1 MPMIVYVDL
10 LFLTNLF
17 FDAFVLLLTARVRR
31 LHLTVRRLA
40 VSALVG
46 AAYVLPMFHPSFG
59 FLYTTVAKL
68 AFSLFV
74 VRLAFGFHGLQRFA
88 GTAGTF
94 YLVQF
99 AAAGGVFAVH
109 FLLLSS
115 GDVLAGLMV
124 RQTGAAAF
132 ALETGLWLSLP
143 AFLLSLWFFRAVFVS
158 QSRVQLSESLTADV
172 EIAIGDVTVACRGL
186 IDTGNRLYDPVSRAP
201 VLVMEAAAWAAHLPD
216 GWLPMIRRGEADLI
230 LAEAGEGRVPF
241 AWPDRLRL
249 IPGRGAG
256 GRPQLFLS
264 LKPDRV
270 TILAGS
276 RKYESERALVALD
289 GGTMDHGGGFQA
301 IVHPMLVTH

>member
-1 MPMIVYVDL
+1 MIVYVDL

-17 FDAFVLLLTARVRR
+17 FDAAVILLTARVRHLR
-31 LHLTVRRLA
+31 LTIRRLA

-59 FLYTTVAKL
+59 FLYTAVAKVV
-68 AFSLFV
+68 FSLLV
-74 VRLAFGFHGLQRFA
+74 VWLAFGFHSLQRFA
-88 GTAGTF
+88 GTAGAF

-115 GDVLAGLMV
+115 GDVLASLML
-124 RQTGAAAF
+124 RPTGAAAF

-143 AFLLSLWFFRAVFVS
+143 AFLLSLWFFRSVLVS

-172 EIAIGDVTVACRGL
+172 EITIGGTTVACRGL
-186 IDTGNRLYDPVSRAP
+186 IDTGNRLYDPLSRAP
-201 VLVMEAAAWAAHLPD
+201 VLIMEAAAWSAHLPEH
-216 GWLPMIRRGEADLI
+216 WMPMIKSGHTDLI
-230 LAEAGEGRVPF
+230 VAQAGEGAVPF

-256 GRPQLFLS
+256 GKPQLFLA

-270 TILAGS
+270 SVLTDS
-276 RKYESERALVALD
+276 RRYDSDRALVALD
-289 GGTMDHGGGFQA
+289 GGKMDHGGGFQA